1 MRSWQHTVVLDPSR
15 SEPLFLQLSEAL
27 QQDIRSGRLRP
38 GTRLPGSRTLAEALG
53 IHRNTVLA
61 GYGELIAQGW
71 VHTRP
76 AGGTFVSRDLPP
88 SSTRVPSGR
97 IRARQAVA
105 PGFSL
110 GGPIPTASLPA
121 FPADVLVLAK
131 GAPDVRRMPA
141 AELSRAYR
149 RALARHGRSLLGY
162 GDSRGHPRLRAALA
176 EMLTS
181 TRALPAS
188 ADTVFVTRGSQ
199 MALDLIAR
207 ALLGPGDVVAVEGI
221 GHPAAWAALRL
232 TGASLVPVPVD
243 AHGVNVAAVAA
254 LAEQRPLRAIYV
266 TPHHQF
272 PTTSVLPA
280 ARRLALLE
288 VARRHR
294 AAIIEDDYDHEF
306 HYDGRPVLPLA
317 SRDEAGVV
325 IYVGTLSKVLAPGLR
340 IGYLVAPAGVIERVT
355 ELRIATDL
363 QGDQAHECAVAELF
377 EDGDLVR
384 HVRRMRRIY
393 RGRRDVLVDALRRHV
408 GSAIQV
414 TPPAGGMAL
423 WARVDP
429 AVDLDRWAELGV
441 QHGVGFL
448 SGRRYAFDG
457 GPVHAM
463 RLGFTPLDER
473 ELDGAA
479 RRMAAALAALAAPS
493 SPATAPR
500 SGPPQRSMTMS
511 PVGREQQV
519 RAFPSA
525 GGSSGSGS

>member
-38 GTRLPGSRTLAEALG
+38 GTRLPGSRSLAESLG

-61 GYGELIAQGW
+61 GYAELISQGW
-71 VHTRP
+71 LCTRP
-76 AGGTFVSRDLPP
+76 AGGTFVARDLPP
-88 SSTRVPSGR
+88 GSTRVPRDR
-97 IRARQAVA
+97 IRARMALA
-105 PGFSL
+105 PGFPL
-110 GGPIPTASLPA
+110 GPPVPSARLPD
-121 FPADVLVLAK
+121 FPPGVLLLAK

-162 GDSRGHPRLRAALA
+162 GDPRGHPRLRAALA

-188 ADTVFVTRGSQ
+188 AETVFVTRGSQ

-207 ALLGPGDVVAVEGI
+207 ALLGAGDVVAVEGL
-221 GHPAAWAALRL
+221 GHPGAWAALRL

-243 AHGVNVAAVAA
+243 AHGVNVAALAS
-254 LAEQRPLRAIYV
+254 LAEQRPLRAIYL

-280 ARRLALLE
+280 ARRMALLE
-288 VARRHR
+288 LARQYR
-294 AAIIEDDYDHEF
+294 AVIIEDDYDHEF

-340 IGYLVAPAGVIERVT
+340 IGYLVAPAAVIARIT
-355 ELRIATDL
+355 ELRVATDL

-384 HVRRMRRIY
+384 HVRRMRRVY
-393 RGRRDVLVDALRRHV
+393 RSRRDTLVEALGTHL

-414 TPPAGGMAL
+414 RPAPGGMAL

-429 AVDLDRWAELGV
+429 SIDLDRWAELGLE
-441 QHGVGFL
+441 HGVGFL

-457 GPVHAM
+457 GPVHAV
-463 RLGFTPLDER
+463 RLGFTPLDEQ
-473 ELDGAA
+473 ELDEAA
-479 RRMAAALAALAAPS
+479 RRMGEALEAM
-493 SPATAPR
+493 R
-500 SGPPQRSMTMS
+500 S
-511 PVGREQQV
+511 
-519 RAFPSA
+519 PSA
-525 GGSSGSGS
+525 RARHVP